1 LPYRL
6 HIPSDKKIDS
16 SARMTDQTLSKKI
29 TLALVYGRPPLVFA
43 GMICAILVMLNR
55 SPLLYLAGTIFLFTS
70 MVFDLIDGWFSAR
83 FAPNSTLAQL
93 ADRIMDKV
101 VYSIVFPLVAMG
113 MMWRLIFSSPEHTR
127 LELLHAVFVLF
138 LCVTVLIRDNFAHF
152 MRSFAI
158 RYNQEPELR
167 ELTRLRTIVAAPL
180 GVLLYAHAFYI
191 TPQGEPSFIYD
202 ILTKLGNLPLR
213 NLFIIE
219 ILFMIINFGSIA
231 GYCRKYGTYCL
242 DDLCLGDILLRRR
255 ILSVF
260 PNALTVMNAMM
271 GVLAIF
277 FAHQG
282 KITESYL
289 LLIGAAVF
297 DKLDGAMA
305 RKLGLTDPIPGITDR
320 EHVTFGGMMD
330 DIADGL
336 SFCVAPAWI
345 CYLCLSEHLPPA
357 NQPFPLWIAAL
368 IYAAAGF
375 ARLAY
380 FTLDKNPI
388 PGFFKGMPTPA
399 AALFV
404 TAPLLIVCQADDA
417 SDWMRMVSYF
427 SFSLMLFTAFLMNL
441 YPVKYLHIGRFMDRN
456 PWFTITNLALL
467 LTLVFTPWFGY
478 LVFCQMLLYV
488 LSPFITWRI
497 DPRTAAS
504 ETRKK

>member
-1 LPYRL
+1 MQE
-6 HIPSDKKIDS
+6 S
-16 SARMTDQTLSKKI
+16 LSKKL

-43 GMICAILVMLNR
+43 GMICAMVVMLNR
-55 SPLLYLAGTIFLFTS
+55 SPALYFAGTLFLFAS
-70 MVFDLIDGWFSAR
+70 MIFDLIDGWFAAR
-83 FAPNSTLAQL
+83 FTPNSTLAQL
-93 ADRIMDKV
+93 ADRLMDKV
-101 VYSIVFPLVAMG
+101 VYSIVFPLVAVG
-113 MMWRLIFSSPEHTR
+113 MMWRLLFYTSEHTR
-127 LELLHAVFVLF
+127 MEMLHAVFVL
-138 LCVTVLIRDNFAHF
+138 LVCVTVLIRDNFAHF
-152 MRSFAI
+152 MRGFAV

-167 ELTRLRTIVAAPL
+167 ELARLRTILAAPL

-191 TPQGEPSFIYD
+191 EPKGDPSFVYD
-202 ILTKLGNLPLR
+202 LLSRLGNLPLR

-219 ILFMIINFGSIA
+219 ILFIIINFGSIA

-242 DDLCLGDILLRRR
+242 DDLCLGDIVLRRR

-271 GVLAIF
+271 GLLAVF
-277 FAHQG
+277 FAYQG
-282 KITESYL
+282 KMTESYL

-305 RKLGLTDPIPGITDR
+305 RKLGLTDPIPGIADR
-320 EHVTFGGMMD
+320 KHVTFGGMMD

-345 CYLCLSEHLPPA
+345 CYICLSEYMPPS
-357 NQPFPLWIAAL
+357 NQPFPLWIAVT

-375 ARLAY
+375 LRLTY
-380 FTLDKNPI
+380 FTLDKHPI

-404 TAPLLIVCQADDA
+404 AAPLLIVCQADETT
-417 SDWMRMVSYF
+417 DWIRMVSYF
-427 SFSLMLFTAFLMNL
+427 SFGQILFTAFLMNL

-456 PWFTITNLALL
+456 PWFTMINLALIL
-467 LTLVFTPWFGY
+467 IMVFTPWFGY

-488 LSPFITWRI
+488 LSPFITWRM
-497 DPRTAAS
+497 DPQKAAS
-504 ETRKK
+504 ESRKKK

>member
-1 LPYRL
+1 
-6 HIPSDKKIDS
+6 
-16 SARMTDQTLSKKI
+16 MEQGLSKKL

-43 GMICAILVMLNR
+43 GMVCAMVVMLNR
-55 SPLLYLAGTIFLFTS
+55 SPMLYMAGTLFLFAS

-83 FAPNSTLAQL
+83 FTPSSTLAQL
-93 ADRIMDKV
+93 ADRLMDKV
-101 VYSIVFPLVAMG
+101 VYSIVFPLVAVG
-113 MMWRLIFSSPEHTR
+113 MMWRLLFYSPEYSR
-127 LELLHAVFVLF
+127 KEMLHAVFVL
-138 LCVTVLIRDNFAHF
+138 LVCVTVLIRDNFAHF
-152 MRSFAI
+152 MRGFAI

-191 TPQGEPSFIYD
+191 EPSVEPSAVYD
-202 ILTKLGNLPLR
+202 LLSRLGNLPLR

-219 ILFMIINFGSIA
+219 ILFVIINFGSIA

-242 DDLCLGDILLRRR
+242 DDLCLGDIVLRRR
-255 ILSVF
+255 ILSIF

-271 GVLAIF
+271 GLLAVF

-282 KITESYL
+282 KMTESYL

-320 EHVTFGGMMD
+320 KHVTFGGMMD

-345 CYLCLSEHLPPA
+345 CYICLSEHMPPS
-357 NQPFPLWIAAL
+357 NQPFPLWIAVT

-375 ARLAY
+375 MRLTY
-380 FTLDKNPI
+380 FTLDKNPV

-404 TAPLLIVCQADDA
+404 TAPLLVVCQAEA
-417 SDWMRMVSYF
+417 SPEWIKLVSYF
-427 SFSLMLFTAFLMNL
+427 SFGQILFTAFLMNL

-456 PWFTITNLALL
+456 PWFTLTNLALI

-478 LVFCQMLLYV
+478 LAFCQMSLYV
-488 LSPFITWRI
+488 LSPFITWRM
-497 DPRTAAS
+497 DPKSAVS

>member
-1 LPYRL
+1 M
-6 HIPSDKKIDS
+6 H
-16 SARMTDQTLSKKI
+16 ADQGNLSKKI

-43 GMICAILVMLNR
+43 AMICAMVVMLNQN
-55 SPLLYLAGTIFLFTS
+55 PLLYTAGTLFLFAS
-70 MVFDLIDGWFSAR
+70 MAFDLIDGWFAAR
-83 FAPNSTLAQL
+83 FTPNSILAQL
-93 ADRIMDKV
+93 ADRLMDKV
-101 VYSIVFPLVAMG
+101 VYSMVFPLVAVG
-113 MMWRLIFSSPEHTR
+113 MMWRLVVFAPGYSKKEM
-127 LELLHAVFVLF
+127 LHAVFVL
-138 LCVTVLIRDNFAHF
+138 LMCVIVLIRDNFAHF
-152 MRSFAI
+152 MRGFAA

-191 TPQGEPSFIYD
+191 EPQGDPSFVHD
-202 ILTKLGNLPLR
+202 LLSRLGNLTLHH
-213 NLFIIE
+213 LFIIE
-219 ILFMIINFGSIA
+219 IIFVIINFGSIA

-242 DDLCLGDILLRRR
+242 DDLCLGDIVLRRR

-271 GVLAIF
+271 GLLAVF
-277 FAHQG
+277 FAYQS
-282 KITESYL
+282 KMTESYL

-305 RKLGLTDPIPGITDR
+305 RKLGLTEPIPGIMDR
-320 EHVTFGGMMD
+320 SHIHFGGIMD

-345 CYLCLSEHLPPA
+345 CYLCLSEHLPA
-357 NQPFPLWIAAL
+357 SHQPFPLWIAVV
-368 IYAAAGF
+368 IYAVAGF

-380 FTLDKNPI
+380 FTLDRHPI

-404 TAPLLIVCQADDA
+404 TAPLLIICQPENPPE
-417 SDWMRMVSYF
+417 WIRMVSYF
-427 SFSLMLFTAFLMNL
+427 SFGQMLFTAFLMNL

-456 PWFTITNLALL
+456 PWFTMINLALI

-488 LSPFITWRI
+488 LSPFITWRMN
-497 DPRTAAS
+497 PQAFTNTS
-504 ETRKK
+504 GTNPSSVS